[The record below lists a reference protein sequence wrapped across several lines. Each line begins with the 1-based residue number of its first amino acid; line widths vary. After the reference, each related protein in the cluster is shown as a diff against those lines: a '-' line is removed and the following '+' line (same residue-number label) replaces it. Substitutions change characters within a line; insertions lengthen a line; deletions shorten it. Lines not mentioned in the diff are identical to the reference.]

1 KSLILRDP
9 DVIERLAVLR
19 ITKQANFPSPKGFVP
34 QLQQLSRVQPSFYD
48 LALNRHCNCDHT
60 AGPIAF
66 LDGPKLSVVRAF
78 SLVQSG
84 QWAATQPV
92 LEKQQPIK
100 MFRILISK
108 HDAEAV
114 IVSRTRPHCH
124 SVVCPRHIAG
134 NQVSSV
140 PAPDK
145 IASTTPNVAPLMKPA
160 VGLALPL

>member
-1 KSLILRDP
+1 YYNSTQLGRFDLGQGPAKRSDRSPRAAHYHRFAHNHLFVVRNSRLRNLPLLSVQKKSLILRDP

-78 SLVQSG
+78 ALVQSG
-84 QWAATQPV
+84 
-92 LEKQQPIK
+92 
-100 MFRILISK
+100 
-108 HDAEAV
+108 
-114 IVSRTRPHCH
+114 
-124 SVVCPRHIAG
+124 
-134 NQVSSV
+134 
-140 PAPDK
+140 
-145 IASTTPNVAPLMKPA
+145 
-160 VGLALPL
+160 